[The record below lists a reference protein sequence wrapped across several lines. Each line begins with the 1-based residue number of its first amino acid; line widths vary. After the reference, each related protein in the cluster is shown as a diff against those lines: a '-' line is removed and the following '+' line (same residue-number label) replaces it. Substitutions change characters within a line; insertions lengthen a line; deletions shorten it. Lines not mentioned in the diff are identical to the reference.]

1 MSTKLIDSQMKR
13 EEPLARGARNALR
26 DTRVPLL
33 QRWYSLS
40 APIDASDD
48 ASFLTRE
55 QVRRGRVAS
64 LIILGTLCAAVLL
77 VPIIL
82 LAVPSMLVLPWAITS
97 TVVGMLC
104 CLAAIPLNR
113 KRNVQVAGILLL
125 IAVDVIVA
133 GIVLSERNGLDP
145 LFLSMFDLLVVSELI
160 AASLLAPASVFGVA
174 LLNSILI
181 VADINLQP
189 HSMMWMQMV
198 LSPQL
203 AYSLLA
209 RPITLYI
216 VVAAVAYLWVRS
228 ALHALERADRA
239 ELIIELEKRELE
251 QKQRLEQEIGQILT
265 THVRVAN
272 GDLNARAP
280 TYEENAL
287 WQISIALNNLLARF
301 KAALR
306 AERDLA
312 RLSQEVTSLRI
323 ALKNWGRGK
332 PIQWRSTGDMLLDP
346 LVDDLKR
353 TLIKA
358 SNSEGMHLPNTP
370 LPPVSQEWL
379 RGQTTAALPPVS
391 NFSATGANPL
401 IEKKAYSENK
411 QGSNELPPYNTLD
424 RPGLR

>member
-1 MSTKLIDSQMKR
+1 MS
-13 EEPLARGARNALR
+13 
-26 DTRVPLL
+26 LL
-33 QRWYSLS
+33 QWWYRFSS
-40 APIDASDD
+40 PTDAPEI

-82 LAVPSMLVLPWAITS
+82 LAVPGMLVLPWAFTS
-97 TVVGMLC
+97 TGVGMLC

-113 KRNVQVAGILLL
+113 TRQVQVAGILLL
-125 IAVDVIVA
+125 VAVDVIVA

-160 AASLLAPASVFGVA
+160 AASLLSPASVFGVA

-189 HSMMWMQMV
+189 HSMMWMQMI
-198 LSPQL
+198 LSQQL

-209 RPITLYI
+209 RPITLYV

-228 ALHALERADRA
+228 ALLALQRADRA
-239 ELIIELEKRELE
+239 ELIIELEKREIE

-287 WQISIALNNLLARF
+287 WQIGIALNNLLARF

-306 AERDLA
+306 AERNLA
-312 RLSQEVTSLRI
+312 RLSQEIFQLRM
-323 ALKNWGRGK
+323 ALKNWEPGR
-332 PIQWRSTGDMLLDP
+332 PLQWHPTGEMLLDP
-346 LVDDLKR
+346 LVDDFRVALTR
-353 TLIKA
+353 AFRREVGNPSAPPMTTPVPT
-358 SNSEGMHLPNTP
+358 SNTNP
-370 LPPVSQEWL
+370 LPRSGPFVEK
-379 RGQTTAALPPVS
+379 RFRNEGVKGFDEAPPS
-391 NFSATGANPL
+391 
-401 IEKKAYSENK
+401 K
-411 QGSNELPPYNTLD
+411 
-424 RPGLR
+424 